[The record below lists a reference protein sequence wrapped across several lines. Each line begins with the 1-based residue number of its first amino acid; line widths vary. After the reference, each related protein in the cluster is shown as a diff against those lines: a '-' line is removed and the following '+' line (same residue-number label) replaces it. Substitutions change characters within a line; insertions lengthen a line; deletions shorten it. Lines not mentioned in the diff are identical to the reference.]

1 MKKTIILLC
10 LILSTIM
17 QLSAQTRIGV
27 YTYGVLSENYNTL
40 LGDNLVE
47 AFTESNQYI
56 AVNRSASLFNML
68 QKARSIQE
76 KGHIDQS
83 QVLSTSK
90 EYGETQIC
98 AVDVIEIDYMYIFRA
113 SLLDATTNE
122 VLKTASAD
130 VAKSEIGYTKI
141 LEIAQ
146 KLSGCLISGAQ
157 QTSSNFN
164 SIKAKSDVDLAKRRV
179 EENRKYD
186 ISYADFQYEYS
197 IHGKYS
203 YGSNKYLKDCQ
214 SAKHYMDV
222 NHTLNVTGGMLLGLI
237 GGVGII
243 GSGLGYGLYLDGK
256 EGKYLTDDERKSKII
271 EMICIMG
278 ASVLPGIVLLSI
290 APAYK
295 KKAWKACRKP
305 YDDAIKDLEKA
316 RKYQQRASLEIA
328 PAVGYD
334 WAGVSL
340 RLQIN

>member
-10 LILSTIM
+10 LIISTIT
-17 QLSAQTRIGV
+17 QVLAQTRIGV
-27 YTYGVLSENYNTL
+27 YTYGVLPENYNTL

-113 SLLDATTNE
+113 TLLDATTNE
-122 VLKTASAD
+122 VLKTASAE

-146 KLSGCLISGAQ
+146 KLSNRLISGEQ
-157 QTSSNFN
+157 QSSSDFKPL
-164 SIKAKSDVDLAKRRV
+164 KATSDVALARKRV
-179 EENRKYD
+179 EENRQYD
-186 ISYADFQYEYS
+186 ISYAAFKQDY
-197 IHGKYS
+197 K
-203 YGSNKYLKDCQ
+203 NKI
-214 SAKHYMDV
+214 
-222 NHTLNVTGGMLLGLI
+222 TLNPSSQYYIDKYDKTMFAGNMMWLI
-237 GGVGII
+237 PPGVALGVGMGVGLADIDKNLKLPII
-243 GSGLGYGLYLDGK
+243 FGA
-256 EGKYLTDDERKSKII
+256 I
-271 EMICIMG
+271 G
-278 ASVLPGIVLLSI
+278 ASMLPSLICYCV
-290 APAYK
+290 APGYK
-295 KKAWKACRKP
+295 RKAWKEHRKP

-316 RKYQQRASLEIA
+316 RKYQSQVSLEIA
-328 PAVGYD
+328 PAAGYD
-334 WAGVSL
+334 WAG
-340 RLQIN
+340 INLKLTF